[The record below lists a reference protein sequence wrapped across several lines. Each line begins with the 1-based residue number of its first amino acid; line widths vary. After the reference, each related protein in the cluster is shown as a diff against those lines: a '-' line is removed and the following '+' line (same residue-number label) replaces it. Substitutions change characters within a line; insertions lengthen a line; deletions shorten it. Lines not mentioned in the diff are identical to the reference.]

1 MQTKKGL
8 RYEGP
13 PSMKLGQDKA
23 CRQKGLEVHVGLQ
36 EASGLGS
43 RSGKGTRGQ
52 HSDQTPDLATGSQ
65 RPAVSRQAEPL
76 WG

>member
-1 MQTKKGL
+1 MRAPFT
-8 RYEGP
+8 EE
-13 PSMKLGQDKA
+13 LGQAKA
-23 CRQKGLEVHVGLQ
+23 CRQKGLEVHVGLR

-52 HSDQTPDLATGSQ
+52 HSDQTPDLAIGSQ
-65 RPAVSRQAEPL
+65 SPAVSPQAELL